1 MLSLRNKIES
11 RNGQNLLEYATI
23 VGIIAVAMIAM
34 STYVFRATQ
43 ATQQEIQEEFVN
55 E

>member
-1 MLSLRNKIES
+1 MLPLRKKIE
-11 RNGQNLLEYATI
+11 NQKGQSLLEYAVI
-23 VGIIAVAMIAM
+23 VGVVAIAMIAM